1 MKKKVQFSL
10 LGWSILCLLGLATT
24 AQTTVNKAYPQHY
37 FRLPMDLPP
46 SIIGTFGDFRKNH
59 FHSGLDYRT
68 NRREGY
74 PVYAAADGWI
84 SRLKVQISGFG
95 NAVYIDHP
103 NGYTSLYA
111 HLQRFNERIAQQVKD
126 AQYQTSSFEIDLP
139 IFSDAIPVKKGQ
151 IIGWSGNTGGSSGPH
166 LHFEIRDTKT
176 EEIINPQLF
185 GLAIPDKIKPEIEG
199 IYIYQTQGQPF
210 SERTSKRFISTS
222 GTNGTY
228 RLTQQTPIKFAGEI
242 GFGIIAFDR
251 STAGESKHSVYATEL
266 FIDGKI
272 IYSSI
277 WERFSFDHSRAIN
290 AYVDYPSLIT
300 SGKWVQKNFIEPAN
314 PLKVYPSA
322 INRGLFSPTDKQI
335 HHVEYRLKD
344 IQGNISRLNFNI
356 QAEELQSTRESTSLK
371 PTAYFQYD
379 QPNSFG
385 TDIMRLS
392 IPKGALYSDLG
403 FYYST
408 GPKPGNAYSNI
419 YYVHNKLTP
428 VQDTLS
434 LWIKL
439 DASCPEALKSKT
451 VLVNEKKEAQS
462 SHYEDGYLKATIKA
476 FGGFYALVDTI
487 APSIVSVNISQGK
500 SMKDLPKIA
509 FKIKDNLAGIKDF
522 RGAIDN
528 KWILMEYDAKS
539 NSLWHTFDS
548 RTASGKHYFT
558 LDVSDKMENTSRF
571 QASFER

>member
-1 MKKKVQFSL
+1 MIRVSL
-10 LGWSILCLLGLATT
+10 LGWSILSLLGLSTT
-24 AQTTVNKAYPQHY
+24 AQPLVSNAYPQHY

-84 SRLKVQISGFG
+84 SRLKVQSSGFG
-95 NAVYIDHP
+95 NAIYIDHP

-126 AQYQTSSFEIDLP
+126 AQYQASSFEIDLP
-139 IFSDAIPVKKGQ
+139 IFSDAIPIKKGQ

-185 GLAIPDKIKPEIEG
+185 GLVIPDRIKPEIEG
-199 IYIYQTQGQPF
+199 IYIYQTQGLPF
-210 SERTSKRFISTS
+210 SDHTSKRFFSVT
-222 GTNGTY
+222 GTNGSY
-228 RLTQQTPIKFAGEI
+228 RLNQQGPIKFVGEI
-242 GFGIIAFDR
+242 GFGIMAFDR
-251 STAGESKHSVYATEL
+251 ITPGESKHNVYATEL
-266 FIDGKI
+266 LIDGKM

-290 AYVDYPSLIT
+290 AYIDYPSLIS
-300 SGKWVQKNFIEPAN
+300 SGKWIQKSFIEPAN
-314 PLKVYPSA
+314 PLQVYPSLL
-322 INRGLFSPTDKQI
+322 NRGLFSPTDRQI

-344 IQGNISRLNFNI
+344 IQGNISKLTFNVK
-356 QAEELQSTRESTSLK
+356 AEELRNIRESISPK
-371 PTAYFQYD
+371 PSAYFQYD
-379 QPNSFG
+379 QANSFS
-385 TDIMRLS
+385 TDALRLS
-392 IPKGALYSDLG
+392 IPKGALYSNLA

-408 GPKPGNAYSNI
+408 GPRPSNAYSSI
-419 YYVHNKLTP
+419 YHIHNKLTP

-439 DASCPEALKSKT
+439 DTNCPEALKSKT
-451 VLVNEKKEAQS
+451 VLVNERKEAQS
-462 SHYEDGYLKATIKA
+462 SRYEDDYLKATVKT
-476 FGGFYALVDTI
+476 FGSFYALIDTI
-487 APSIVSVNISQGK
+487 APSIIPINISRGK
-500 SMKDLPKIA
+500 SMKDLPKMA

-522 RGAIDN
+522 KGTIDN
-528 KWILMEYDAKS
+528 QWVLMEYDAKN
-539 NSLWHTFDS
+539 NSLWHHFDNKT
-548 RTASGKHYFT
+548 TAGKHDFT
-558 LDVSDKMENTSRF
+558 LEVSDKMGNTSRF
-571 QASFER
+571 QTSFER